1 MYSFRPY
8 KNGIRQLK
16 NYGDIMMRNFTKIMC
31 IILGSICV
39 ILGMIGIVVPLLP
52 TTPFLLLAAFFYGKS
67 SRRLQQWLFNN
78 RFFGQ
83 YLTNYVEGGGIS
95 IRNKVFTLMILWLAM
110 GYTIFFAIS
119 NLLIQMF
126 LLLIAICVT
135 IHIIT
140 IKTIKSKIKK

>member
-1 MYSFRPY
+1 
-8 KNGIRQLK
+8 
-16 NYGDIMMRNFTKIMC
+16 MRDFKKIVC

-39 ILGMIGIVVPLLP
+39 ILGSIGIIVPLLP

-67 SRRLQQWLFNN
+67 SHRLQQWLFNN
-78 RFFGQ
+78 RVFGS
-83 YLTNYVEGGGIS
+83 YLTNYVEGKGIS
-95 IRNKVFTLMILWLAM
+95 IKNKTFTLIILWLAM

-119 NLLIQMF
+119 NLLIQML

-140 IKTIKSKIKK
+140 IKTIKQQSSNNSS

>member
-1 MYSFRPY
+1 MVFASS
-8 KNGIRQLK
+8 KIKGAI
-16 NYGDIMMRNFTKIMC
+16 MRNFTKILL

-39 ILGMIGIVVPLLP
+39 ILGLIGIIVPLLP

-67 SRRLQQWLFNN
+67 SHRLQQWLFNN
-78 RFFGQ
+78 RVFGP
-83 YLTNYVEGGGIS
+83 YLTNYVEGKGIS
-95 IRNKVFTLMILWLAM
+95 IKNKAFTLILLWLAM

-119 NLLIQMF
+119 NLLIQTL

-140 IKTIKSKIKK
+140 IKTIKQKSDNNSS